1 VLRRSLAASRQRFG
15 FCEAAHNPAT
25 PGSLRDTAPSDPL
38 ALTFT
43 DHGSLLESLMYSRSF
58 RIGLLAAALWASGP
72 GQAQSNLP
80 RVAQENLAYVGAF
93 RLPAGASDETT
104 FNYGGTALAFNPAR
118 RSLFITGH
126 DWHQRTAEVSIP
138 ELRNTATVEGLATAT
153 MLQGFRDPSEGR
165 LAYVNPG
172 DPNSKKVG
180 GHLVHDGKL
189 IVSVYSY
196 YDGAIT
202 QVASH
207 FIRPLDLA
215 ATGQVQGPVRIGRL
229 YPGFV
234 SGYMAPVPPEWQTI
248 LGSPA
253 LTGNCCLAIASAQ
266 SNGPSISTFDPGR
279 LPAAGP
285 ADSTLLVGYPLGQQ
299 LGPGETTQNPLY
311 NLSTQIRGVVFP
323 PGTRSVLFI
332 GRHGTGP
339 YCYGSGTECRDPA
352 DSSKGTHA
360 YPYRYQVWAYDAND
374 LVAVRR
380 GRLAAHRVQ
389 PYAVWNFSLP
399 REDSGQHLI
408 GGAAY
413 DPATRLLY
421 VSQQCAYGDC
431 APLVHAFELR
441 VGTPDRQ
448 PVSPANVR
456 FQ

>member
-1 VLRRSLAASRQRFG
+1 MGPA
-15 FCEAAHNPAT
+15 EAAH
-25 PGSLRDTAPSDPL
+25 GTARAAPL
-38 ALTFT
+38 ALTCFI
-43 DHGSLLESLMYSRSF
+43 HGPPLEPLMYSRSL
-58 RIGLLAAALWASGP
+58 RVALAAAALFANV
-72 GQAQSNLP
+72 QVHAQSNLP
-80 RVAQENLAYVGAF
+80 RVLQEHLVYVGAF
-93 RLPAGASDETT
+93 RLPAGTSDQAT
-104 FNYGGTALAFNPAR
+104 FNYGGTSLAFNPAR
-118 RSLFITGH
+118 PSLFITGH

-138 ELRNTATVEGLATAT
+138 ELRNTASVEGLATAT
-153 MLQGFRDPSEGR
+153 LLQGFRDPTEGR

-172 DPNSKKVG
+172 DPNSQKVG

-196 YDGAIT
+196 YDGAVT

-207 FIRPLDLA
+207 FVRPLDLG

-234 SGYMAPVPPEWQTI
+234 SGYMTPVPQEWQAT

-253 LTGNCCLAIASAQ
+253 LTGNCCLAIAAAQ
-266 SNGPSISTFDPGR
+266 SNGPSVSTFDPGN
-279 LPAAGP
+279 LPASGA
-285 ADSTLLVGYPLGQQ
+285 ANSTLLVGYPLGQQ

-323 PGTRSVLFI
+323 PGTRSVLFV
-332 GRHGTGP
+332 GRHGVGP
-339 YCYGSGTECRDPA
+339 YCYGSGTECKDPA

-374 LVAVRR
+374 LAAVRR
-380 GRLAAHRVQ
+380 GTLAAQRVQ

-399 REDSGQHLI
+399 REDSGQHLV

-413 DPATRLLY
+413 DPATRRLY
-421 VSQQCAYGDC
+421 LSQQCAYGDC

-441 VGTPDRQ
+441 LAPADRQ
-448 PVSPANVR
+448 PGAPANVR